1 MNRVKINNGFYNDK
15 ERIILTGV
23 LFSGNV
29 NMNDNLILNATSR
42 IPISDVE
49 FDNKTFPGTT
59 HVRLVVLEKHDVQ
72 WFKLYGKELE
82 IESTK
87 KS

>member
-1 MNRVKINNGFYNDK
+1 MNRVKIINGFYHDK
-15 ERIILTGV
+15 ERIILTGI
-23 LFSGNV
+23 LLSGNV
-29 NMNDNLILNATSR
+29 NVNDNLISNATSR
-42 IPISDVE
+42 ITISYVE

-59 HVRLVVLEKHDVQ
+59 PVRLVVFEKHDVQ
-72 WFKLYGKELE
+72 WFKLYDKELE